1 MITDEK
7 KQALKQFLSIPDEDM
22 NDIKV
27 TQGDENQVE
36 IYGQEY
42 LVLTDMEADARAR
55 EDIERSLWAFQPSFI
70 LSHCSTYERMSNW
83 EYDSAKEALEKIQGH
98 FCEGINELIRAMIED
113 IDEFVEDAI
122 CEDGRGHFISMYDGR
137 ENEEEVNG
145 VTYYIYRTN

>member
-22 NDIKV
+22 EDIKV
-27 TQGDENQVE
+27 IQWDENEVE

-42 LVLTDMEADARAR
+42 LVLTDMEADDRAR

-83 EYDSAKEALEKIQGH
+83 EYDAAKEALEKIQGH

-113 IDEFVEDAI
+113 MDEFVEDAI
-122 CEDGRGHFISMYDGR
+122 CDDGRGHFISMYDGR

>member
-7 KQALKQFLSIPDEDM
+7 KQALKQFLSIPDEEMD
-22 NDIKV
+22 DIKV
-27 TQGDENQVE
+27 TQWDENEVE
-36 IYGQEY
+36 IYGQQY
-42 LVLTDMEADARAR
+42 LVLTDMEADDRAR

-83 EYDSAKEALEKIQGH
+83 EYDSVKEALIKIQGH

-113 IDEFVEDAI
+113 MDEFVEDAI
-122 CEDGRGHFISMYDGR
+122 CEDGRGHFISMYNGR
-137 ENEEEVNG
+137 ENKEEVNG